1 MICHLGA
8 GTYTVSNID
17 ATKCTHLVY
26 AFAVLDASTFNI
38 KVFDPWVD
46 TDPTNV
52 NGQMYSKFVAL
63 KKQNPSLKTMIAIGG
78 WADSNDG
85 TAKYSKLVSSTT
97 NINTFVSSVVSFLKL
112 YGFDGLDVDWEYPAC
127 AADKAGFVQLLSAL
141 RTAFCSTYLLSI
153 AVGASSA
160 IADAGIARNVINI
173 IST

>member
-1 MICHLGA
+1 
-8 GTYTVSNID
+8 
-17 ATKCTHLVY
+17 LVY
-26 AFAVLDASTFNI
+26 AFAVLDATTFNI

-78 WADSNDG
+78 WTDSTDG

-97 NINTFVSSVVSFLKL
+97 NINTFVSSVVNFLKL
-112 YGFDGLDVDWEYPAC
+112 YGFDGLDVDWEYPAS

-141 RTAFCSTYLLSI
+141 RTAFGSTYLLSI

-160 IADAGIARNVINI
+160 TANAGIAHDVRNI

>member
-1 MICHLGA
+1 M
-8 GTYTVSNID
+8 
-17 ATKCTHLVY
+17 VY
-26 AFAVLDASTFNI
+26 AFAVLDASTFKI

-160 IADAGIARNVINI
+160 IADAGIARNVIII

>member
-1 MICHLGA
+1 M
-8 GTYTVSNID
+8 
-17 ATKCTHLVY
+17 VY
-26 AFAVLDASTFNI
+26 AFAVLDASTFKI

-78 WADSNDG
+78 WTDSNDG
-85 TAKYSKLVSSTT
+85 TAKFSKLVSSTT

-141 RTAFCSTYLLSI
+141 RTAFGSTYLLSI

-160 IADAGIARNVINI
+160 TVNAGVANVEEEI

>member
-1 MICHLGA
+1 MPQDSFAIFQTGLIIVQVKNSISFNWNTSELICHLGA

-38 KVFDPWVD
+38 KVFDPWID
-46 TDPTNV
+46 TNPTNV

-112 YGFDGLDVDWEYPAC
+112 YTLSLLGYTNG
-127 AADKAGFVQLLSAL
+127 LLSQ
-141 RTAFCSTYLLSI
+141 Y
-153 AVGASSA
+153 
-160 IADAGIARNVINI
+160 
-173 IST
+173 